1 MMVQNSVPFSPYTV
15 IAGIDPGG
23 YTLGLCF
30 MTFDVRDGSI
40 NRIETATLESEKLP
54 DGVMGLEIS
63 QTDRFNRLYRLHV
76 ALKEYFRFHC
86 PSMVICE
93 SPFFNRFRPMAYG
106 SLSELL
112 SMIRGAVMDYN
123 THVPFKTYS
132 PSEIKKG
139 VGAGHISDKKAI
151 KIAVT
156 NHSEVTDVMVKS
168 IHLCSEHEI
177 DAIAACYTHL
187 NVIRQYLRGELPWYN
202 LRIL

>member
-1 MMVQNSVPFSPYTV
+1 MMVPNNVPLSPYTV

-40 NRIETATLESEKLP
+40 NKIDTVTLESEKLP
-54 DGVMGLEIS
+54 NGAMGLDIS
-63 QTDRFNRLYRLHV
+63 HTDRYNRLYRLQV
-76 ALKEYFRFHC
+76 ALREYFRFYC
-86 PSMVICE
+86 PSIVICE

-112 SMIRGAVMDYN
+112 SMIRSATMEYN
-123 THVPFKTYS
+123 CHVPFRTYS

-151 KIAVT
+151 KIAVMQR
-156 NHSEVTDVMVKS
+156 NEVTDVMGKS
-168 IHLCSEHEI
+168 IHSCTEHEI

-187 NVIRQYLRGELPWYN
+187 NVIRHYLKGELPWYN
-202 LRIL
+202 LKIL